1 MEESCRNS
9 GENVENRS
17 SKRKFLMICRPGFE
31 TDLGE
36 ELSRSMGG
44 ISLPG
49 LTTGPGWLAC
59 DLPGEPSAKA
69 ALIFERQRL
78 PGAFWMDVPR
88 GDALRMADLGS
99 AVQGLLESGRAP
111 WCLHAFTPDPQSNP
125 GHTAR
130 VEAMGR
136 DLVAGLQTAHAELA
150 QRFVPA
156 GEPLP
161 AHGQV
166 VQLCLV
172 EGGVWVSAAPL
183 SRLTSDAPGG
193 VHPIAGDP
201 LAPSRSYLK
210 LEEAFRVLE
219 RQPTLRERVIDLGAA
234 PGGWSYACLKR
245 GCHVLAVDNG
255 PMKIK
260 GLEDLP
266 GLLEH
271 RKANGLSF
279 RPAAGWVPTDWLIS
293 DMLVPPGETLGLLRR
308 WLEGGWM
315 RRFVVNIKLP
325 QRHPLEALKP
335 VETFLAGWPGLR
347 YRMVQ
352 LYHDRRE
359 VTVTGEL
366 TTLPPARE
374 ATKKPREAGMKTH
387 PRGAKSKK
395 PTRRPPKQPGKKP
408 VQPAARRR
416 KRR

>member
-1 MEESCRNS
+1 MEKTEKKTNPD
-9 GENVENRS
+9 
-17 SKRKFLMICRPGFE
+17 LMIVCRAGFE
-31 TDLGE
+31 PDLE
-36 ELSRSMGG
+36 AELVWRGG
-44 ISLPG
+44 SLDQHPAPFPDHFSIQSGSGWMVFDGLSPG
-49 LTTGPGWLAC
+49 LQAATTRPF
-59 DLPGEPSAKA
+59 
-69 ALIFERQRL
+69 IFERQRL
-78 PGAFWMDVPR
+78 PHPQFVASGGGQAATITEFVEKSLETTTHPW
-88 GDALRMADLGS
+88 ALHG
-99 AVQGLLESGRAP
+99 
-111 WCLHAFTPDPQSNP
+111 FTPDPQ
-125 GHTAR
+125 
-130 VEAMGR
+130 
-136 DLVAGLQTAHAELA
+136 
-150 QRFVPA
+150 
-156 GEPLP
+156 GEPGLTAGAETLSRKILEALRKSAPALADQFSPADLP
-161 AHGQV
+161 LPGQSRV
-166 VQLCLV
+166 VQICLLR
-172 EGGVWVSAAPL
+172 EGAWVSTAPL
-183 SRLTSDAPGG
+183 SALTNPAPGG
-193 VHPIAGDP
+193 VYRIPGDS

-210 LEEAFRVLE
+210 LEEAFLVMG
-219 RQPTLRERVIDLGAA
+219 RQPALRERVIDLGAA
-234 PGGWSYACLKR
+234 PGGWSYGCLKR